1 MQNASIGGA
10 LLRTV
15 LLGAIV
21 AVALAVAS
29 DVPVL
34 GTIIN
39 FPGLN
44 WLIWIGAWAWLTD
57 RFVRQARQRLML
69 SENPALVAMGCGALV
84 GAISGVLGQVVQLIL
99 QAMFVSAAASH
110 AMQTGSLAS
119 AASAEGAWFSAF
131 GSLIALFLYP
141 AFGAFW
147 GGVFGLIWGGRVKQV
162 SIVSAQP

>member
-84 GAISGVLGQVVQLIL
+84 GAISGV
-99 QAMFVSAAASH
+99 
-110 AMQTGSLAS
+110 
-119 AASAEGAWFSAF
+119 
-131 GSLIALFLYP
+131 
-141 AFGAFW
+141 
-147 GGVFGLIWGGRVKQV
+147 
-162 SIVSAQP
+162 